1 MSETTM
7 KIIIFGFMGIG
18 FLLGRDMTSSII
30 GAAIG
35 GILVVSIG
43 HLRQKNKLI
52 YKLTGVN
59 ILSHKKIEYLQKLI

>member
-30 GAAIG
+30 GAVIG

-43 HLRQKNKLI
+43 YLRQK
-52 YKLTGVN
+52 
-59 ILSHKKIEYLQKLI
+59 KINLYISLQV

>member
-7 KIIIFGFMGIG
+7 KRIIFGFMGIG

-30 GAAIG
+30 GAVIG

-43 HLRQKNKLI
+43 HLRQKK
-52 YKLTGVN
+52 
-59 ILSHKKIEYLQKLI
+59 

>member
-30 GAAIG
+30 S
-35 GILVVSIG
+35 L
-43 HLRQKNKLI
+43 
-52 YKLTGVN
+52 
-59 ILSHKKIEYLQKLI
+59 LS

>member
-30 GAAIG
+30 GSVVG
-35 GILVVSIG
+35 CILVVSIAY
-43 HLRQKNKLI
+43 LNR
-52 YKLTGVN
+52 
-59 ILSHKKIEYLQKLI
+59 KK

>member
-30 GAAIG
+30 GAVIG
-35 GILVVSIG
+35 GILVVSIAYKN
-43 HLRQKNKLI
+43 QKK
-52 YKLTGVN
+52 
-59 ILSHKKIEYLQKLI
+59 

>member
-7 KIIIFGFMGIG
+7 KIIIYGFVGLG

-30 GAAIG
+30 GAVIG

-43 HLRQKNKLI
+43 HLRQKK
-52 YKLTGVN
+52 
-59 ILSHKKIEYLQKLI
+59 